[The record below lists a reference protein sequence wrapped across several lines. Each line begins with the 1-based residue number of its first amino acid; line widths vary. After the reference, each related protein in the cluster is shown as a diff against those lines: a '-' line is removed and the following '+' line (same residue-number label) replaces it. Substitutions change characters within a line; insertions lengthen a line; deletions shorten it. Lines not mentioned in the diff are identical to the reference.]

1 MLFCSLLACG
11 LQPLKGLLPPEALRC
26 YNPGSFELEGEI
38 LTGTL
43 VNTGAVVAGSLLGV
57 MIGKRL
63 PDRVKT
69 IVMQALGLSV
79 ILIGLQMALSGTRP
93 LLVIGSLLL
102 GAVTGEL
109 LDVEGRIAAVG
120 EWLKRRFRSESSTFV
135 QGFVTASVLYCTGAM
150 VIVGSIRDGTVGDPS
165 ILYIKSLLD
174 GVASIAFASSLGV
187 GVAFSALSVFAIQGA
202 ITLLASKL
210 AFLQGPGVIE
220 AVTATGGLL
229 ILGIGINILEIKQI
243 RVGNLV
249 PSLVY
254 AILAVLYIP

>member
-1 MLFCSLLACG
+1 V
-11 LQPLKGLLPPEALRC
+11 
-26 YNPGSFELEGEI
+26 
-38 LTGTL
+38 TGTL

-57 MIGKRL
+57 LIGKRL
-63 PDRVKT
+63 PGRIKT

-93 LLVIGSLLL
+93 LLVIGSILL

-109 LDVEGRIAAVG
+109 MDIEGRIAAIG

-174 GVASIAFASSLGV
+174 GVASIAFASSLGL
-187 GVAFSALSVFAIQGA
+187 GVAFSALSVFAVQGA

-210 AFLQGPGVIE
+210 AFLQSPMVIE
-220 AVTATGGLL
+220 SVTATGGLL

-249 PSLVY
+249 PALVY
-254 AILAVLYIP
+254 AAIAALYI

>member
-1 MLFCSLLACG
+1 
-11 LQPLKGLLPPEALRC
+11 LK
-26 YNPGSFELEGEI
+26 LEGDV

-63 PDRVKT
+63 PDRIKT

-93 LLVIGSLLL
+93 LLVIGSILL

-109 LDVEGRIAAVG
+109 LDIEGRIAAIG

-165 ILYIKSLLD
+165 ILYVKSLLD
-174 GVASIAFASSLGV
+174 GVASIAFASSLGL
-187 GVAFSALSVFAIQGA
+187 GVAFSALSVFAVQGA
-202 ITLLASKL
+202 ITLLASQL
-210 AFLQGPGVIE
+210 IFLQNPGVIE
-220 AVTATGGLL
+220 SVTATGGLL
-229 ILGIGINILEIKQI
+229 ILGIGVNILEIKQI

-249 PSLVY
+249 PALVY
-254 AILAVLYIP
+254 AAIAALYI

>member
-1 MLFCSLLACG
+1 MGGGNGIDTDQYAKTRSG
-11 LQPLKGLLPPEALRC
+11 DV
-26 YNPGSFELEGEI
+26 
-38 LTGTL
+38 TGTL

-79 ILIGLQMALSGTRP
+79 VLIGLQMALSGTRP

-109 LDVEGRIAAVG
+109 MDVEGRIAAVG
-120 EWLKRRFRSESSTFV
+120 EWLKRRFQSESSTFV

-165 ILYIKSLLD
+165 ILYVKSLLD
-174 GVASIAFASSLGV
+174 GVASIAFASSLGS
-187 GVAFSALSVFAIQGA
+187 GVAFSALSVFVVQGS

-210 AFLQGPGVIE
+210 AFLQDPGVIE

-249 PSLVY
+249 PALVY
-254 AILAVLYIP
+254 AILAALFI

>member
-1 MLFCSLLACG
+1 M
-11 LQPLKGLLPPEALRC
+11 KEMERTV
-26 YNPGSFELEGEI
+26 
-38 LTGTL
+38 TGTL

-63 PDRVKT
+63 PDRIKT

-93 LLVIGSLLL
+93 LLVIASILL

-109 LDVEGRIAAVG
+109 LDIERRIAAIG

-187 GVAFSALSVFAIQGA
+187 GVAFSALSVFAVQGT

-210 AFLQGPGVIE
+210 AFLQSSGVIE

-249 PSLVY
+249 PALVY
-254 AILAVLYIP
+254 AVLAALYI

>member
-1 MLFCSLLACG
+1 VDSV
-11 LQPLKGLLPPEALRC
+11 
-26 YNPGSFELEGEI
+26 
-38 LTGTL
+38 TGTL

-79 ILIGLQMALSGTRP
+79 VLIGLQMALSGTRP

-109 LDVEGRIAAVG
+109 MDVEGRIAAVG

-165 ILYIKSLLD
+165 ILYVKSLLD
-174 GVASIAFASSLGV
+174 GVASIAFASSLGS
-187 GVAFSALSVFAIQGA
+187 GVAFSALSVFLVQGS

-249 PSLVY
+249 PALVY
-254 AILAVLYIP
+254 AILAVLYL

>member
-1 MLFCSLLACG
+1 MGGGNGIDTDQYAKTRSG
-11 LQPLKGLLPPEALRC
+11 DV
-26 YNPGSFELEGEI
+26 
-38 LTGTL
+38 TGTL

-69 IVMQALGLSV
+69 IVMQVLGLSV
-79 ILIGLQMALSGTRP
+79 VLIGLQMALSGTRP

-109 LDVEGRIAAVG
+109 MDVEGRIAAVG
-120 EWLKRRFRSESSTFV
+120 EWLKRRFQSESSTFV

-165 ILYIKSLLD
+165 ILYVKSLLD
-174 GVASIAFASSLGV
+174 GVASIAFASSLGS
-187 GVAFSALSVFAIQGA
+187 GVAFSALSVFVVQGS

-249 PSLVY
+249 PALVY
-254 AILAVLYIP
+254 AILAALFI

>member
-1 MLFCSLLACG
+1 MGGGNGIDTDQHAKIRSDDV
-11 LQPLKGLLPPEALRC
+11 
-26 YNPGSFELEGEI
+26 
-38 LTGTL
+38 TGTL

-109 LDVEGRIAAVG
+109 MDVEGRIAAVG
-120 EWLKRRFRSESSTFV
+120 EWLKRRFQSESSTFV

-165 ILYIKSLLD
+165 ILYVKSLLD
-174 GVASIAFASSLGV
+174 GVASIAFASSLGS
-187 GVAFSALSVFAIQGA
+187 GVAFSALSVFVVQGL

-249 PSLVY
+249 PALVY
-254 AILAVLYIP
+254 AILAALYV

>member
-1 MLFCSLLACG
+1 M
-11 LQPLKGLLPPEALRC
+11 
-26 YNPGSFELEGEI
+26 
-38 LTGTL
+38 
-43 VNTGAVVAGSLLGV
+43 NTGAVVAGSLLGV

-79 ILIGLQMALSGTRP
+79 VLIGLQMALSGTRP

-109 LDVEGRIAAVG
+109 MDVEGRIAAIG

-165 ILYIKSLLD
+165 ILYVKSLLD
-174 GVASIAFASSLGV
+174 GVASIAFASSLGS
-187 GVAFSALSVFAIQGA
+187 GVAFSALSVFVVQGS

-249 PSLVY
+249 PALVY
-254 AILAVLYIP
+254 AILAALYV

>member
-1 MLFCSLLACG
+1 M
-11 LQPLKGLLPPEALRC
+11 
-26 YNPGSFELEGEI
+26 
-38 LTGTL
+38 TGTL

-79 ILIGLQMALSGTRP
+79 VLIGLQMALSGTRP

-109 LDVEGRIAAVG
+109 MDVEGRIAAVG
-120 EWLKRRFRSESSTFV
+120 EWLKRRFQSESTTFV

-210 AFLQGPGVIE
+210 SFLQGPGVIE

-249 PSLVY
+249 PALVY
-254 AILAVLYIP
+254 AILAALYL

>member
-1 MLFCSLLACG
+1 M
-11 LQPLKGLLPPEALRC
+11 
-26 YNPGSFELEGEI
+26 
-38 LTGTL
+38 
-43 VNTGAVVAGSLLGV
+43 NTGAVVVGSLLGV
-57 MIGKRL
+57 VIGKRL
-63 PDRVKT
+63 PDRIKT

-109 LDVEGRIAAVG
+109 LDIEGRIAAMG
-120 EWLKRRFRSESSTFV
+120 EWLKRRFRSESPTFV

-150 VIVGSIRDGTVGDPS
+150 VIVGAIRDGTVGDPS

-174 GVASIAFASSLGV
+174 GVASIAFASSLGS
-187 GVAFSALSVFAIQGA
+187 GVAFSALSVFVIQGS

-249 PSLVY
+249 PALAY
-254 AILAVLYIP
+254 AILAALFI